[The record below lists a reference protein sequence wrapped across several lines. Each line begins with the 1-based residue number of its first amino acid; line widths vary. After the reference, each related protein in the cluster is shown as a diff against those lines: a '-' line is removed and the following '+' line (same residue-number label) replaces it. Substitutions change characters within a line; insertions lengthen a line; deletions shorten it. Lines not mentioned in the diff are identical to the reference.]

1 MESVSTDVINSELL
15 LFQPIRVNR
24 GVEKIQYIEYHPVNQ
39 ITAGAPVEF
48 CVPGTGSHYIDL
60 KRCRLYVKACIKKRD
75 GTNLDEKDL
84 VAPCNMFLQ
93 SLWSQTDVFL
103 QQRLCSSGSSG
114 HPYRAMFDTLLN
126 FGPQAL
132 ESQFQSQL
140 FYKDTADGIETTD
153 PVNGVPV
160 NEGLIRRYKLGRLS
174 QWIDMEGPVYA
185 DLMQMDRYLLNGVE
199 LRLKLHQSC
208 NEFRLM
214 AKNPEN
220 KYSVVIQDVIF
231 KACMIK
237 ISPEVITG
245 HAAALTKTPALYP
258 YVRTELKAFAVP
270 KGNYQATIDDV
281 FLGNV
286 PNRVVIAMVS
296 GNSYSGSYTLNPFNL
311 QHFNINFLSVSIDG
325 QSVPGKPLQP
335 KFSEENGQNYVTAY
349 QSIFAGL
356 RKEDLDEGIYANRNE
371 YPSGYTMFVFDL
383 GAHMDELNF
392 QPSLTRG
399 NLKLEARFESPLKDP
414 INLIVYAS
422 FPSLLRI
429 DQSRNVLL

>member
-39 ITAGAPVEF
+39 ITPGAPVEF
-48 CVPGTGSHYIDL
+48 CVPG
-60 KRCRLYVKACIKKRD
+60 RD

-103 QQRLCSSGSSG
+103 QQRLCSSGLSG

-245 HAAALTKTPALYP
+245 HAAALTKTPAC
-258 YVRTELKAFAVP
+258 
-270 KGNYQATIDDV
+270 I
-281 FLGNV
+281 
-286 PNRVVIAMVS
+286 
-296 GNSYSGSYTLNPFNL
+296 
-311 QHFNINFLSVSIDG
+311 
-325 QSVPGKPLQP
+325 
-335 KFSEENGQNYVTAY
+335 
-349 QSIFAGL
+349 
-356 RKEDLDEGIYANRNE
+356 
-371 YPSGYTMFVFDL
+371 
-383 GAHMDELNF
+383 HM
-392 QPSLTRG
+392 
-399 NLKLEARFESPLKDP
+399 
-414 INLIVYAS
+414 
-422 FPSLLRI
+422 
-429 DQSRNVLL
+429 